1 MGAVPFVKREA
12 QVRRTNDRYHGGR
25 IGAWRYVML
34 VEEKRACASCGSENA
49 PDAGFCWRCLVPFAQ
64 VPPPPGVFS
73 TRPGLTVPPAPVP
86 WSPPSQEPTKHTRSS
101 KVAGAIVSLVAAVA
115 GYFGVQYLM
124 GPNLSLPGAL
134 AGTERLSDPES
145 QRFEQYTA
153 EEGDRYGI
161 DAEGGVYGAP
171 LAPEFFVILVDAA
184 AVETTDELFD
194 ALVLG
199 FSQAGAVVDEADAK
213 SGTRQGS
220 DYRCVEAV
228 AGTEKAVACMW
239 RDDDNVGIV
248 LEMPGDL
255 QGTRRLL
262 WTVHDTV
269 VS

>member
-1 MGAVPFVKREA
+1 M
-12 QVRRTNDRYHGGR
+12 Q
-25 IGAWRYVML
+25 
-34 VEEKRACASCGSENA
+34 VEERRACTSCGSENA

-73 TRPGLTVPPAPVP
+73 ARPGTTVPPAPMP
-86 WSPPSQEPTKHTRSS
+86 WSPPSQGPRRDTRSS
-101 KVAGAIVSLVAAVA
+101 SKVVGAIVSLVAAVA

-124 GPNLSLPGAL
+124 GPNLSLPDTL

-145 QRFEQYTA
+145 HRFERYMA

-184 AVETTDELFD
+184 AVETTDQLFD

-199 FSQAGAVVDEADAK
+199 FSQAGASVNEAEAK
-213 SGTRQGS
+213 SGTRRGS

-228 AGTEKAVACMW
+228 AGSETAVACIW

-248 LEMPGDL
+248 LEMPGEL
-255 QGTRRLL
+255 RGTRQLL
-262 WTVHDTV
+262 WTVHDAV